1 MRHGVPRLYLPGP
14 LRNYRQHTPL
24 ALSALLVCLFGFDL
38 ASQIKTVWQLSRAP
52 LTAEVSPPAVSA
64 TGSSDPSRLDAVFG
78 TPPALQSSA
87 TTSAAGV
94 TLHGSFVHA
103 DPGRSSAIIQI
114 DGQPPQLVWQG
125 QELQSGVV
133 LRGVHPDHVQ
143 LMRDGQIER
152 LDFPAVRSPVFVPDE
167 APQPYETEDAGDEE
181 MQKQMEALR
190 QQLENAVS
198 PPASPTPNV
207 PTKEDD

>member
-1 MRHGVPRLYLPGP
+1 MRHGVTRLYLPGP
-14 LRNYRQHTPL
+14 LRNYRQHAPL
-24 ALSALLVCLFGFDL
+24 ALSALLVCLFGIYL
-38 ASQIKTVWQLSRAP
+38 AKQIETMWQLSRAP
-52 LTAEVSPPAVSA
+52 LTVEVSPPAASA
-64 TGSSDPSRLDAVFG
+64 IGSSDPARLDVLFG
-78 TPPALQSSA
+78 APPTLQNSA
-87 TTSAAGV
+87 TANASGV

-103 DPGRSSAIIQI
+103 DPGRSSAIIQL

-133 LRGVHPDHVQ
+133 LRSVHPDHVQ

-167 APQPYETEDAGDEE
+167 AVQTYETEDAGTEE
-181 MQKQMEALR
+181 MQQQMEALR